1 MIPLHHLAKIILD
14 AAESFFAGIT
24 FRIIELKDRWW
35 MSK

>member
-1 MIPLHHLAKIILD
+1 MIPLRLLTKLILD

-24 FRIIELKDRWW
+24 FRIIKLKDRWG